1 MNYKRWGE
9 AARVHHWDAR
19 TSQPHKNS
27 ANSKLARITSM
38 RKLSPDCERNI
49 MHMIELNILAIHLI
63 KEVTAKVKI

>member
-1 MNYKRWGE
+1 MLFKVTNCSNRKIITCGLSFISLDSNQGGILNYKRLGE

-38 RKLSPDCERNI
+38 
-49 MHMIELNILAIHLI
+49 
-63 KEVTAKVKI
+63 